1 MAHNNLLHF
10 FSNQVNLYLDNR
22 LNEESTQH
30 LMDNVQKED
39 ECSKLFKK
47 KQSFRELIKN
57 NVARQVVSTD
67 LIQTIKNS
75 VG

>member
-1 MAHNNLLHF
+1 MAHENLLHF

-22 LNEESTQH
+22 LNEESSQQ
-30 LMDNVQKED
+30 LMDIVQKDD
-39 ECSKLFKK
+39 ECSKLFKTER
-47 KQSFRELIKN
+47 SFRELIKK
-57 NVARQVVSTD
+57 NVPRQVVSTD

>member
-1 MAHNNLLHF
+1 MAHENLLHF

-22 LNEESTQH
+22 LNEESSQQ
-30 LMDNVQKED
+30 LMDIVQKDD
-39 ECSKLFKK
+39 ECSQLFKK
-47 KQSFRELIKN
+47 EQPFRELIKN
-57 NVARQVVSTD
+57 NVTRQVVSTD